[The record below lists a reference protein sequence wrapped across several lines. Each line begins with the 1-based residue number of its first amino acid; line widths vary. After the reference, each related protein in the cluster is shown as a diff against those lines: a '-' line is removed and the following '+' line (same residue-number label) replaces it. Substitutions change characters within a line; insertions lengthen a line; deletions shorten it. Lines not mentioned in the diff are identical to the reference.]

1 MLLQITFAFIGTIA
15 FALLFHVPRPYYLT
29 CGVTG
34 TLGWSCYLIL
44 APSASPAEAAFFA
57 TALVALLSRF
67 FAIRERCPVTIFLI
81 SGILPLVPGGGI
93 YWTSY
98 YLLQE
103 ETELSSA
110 KGFETIKVAVAM
122 VLGIVFVFE
131 LPQKLFRIFIPHPKR
146 SK

>member
-1 MLLQITFAFIGTIA
+1 MLLQIIAAFTGTIA
-15 FALLFHVPRPYYLT
+15 FVLLFHVPRPYYFT

-34 TLGWSCYLIL
+34 ALGWACYLLL
-44 APSASPAEAAFFA
+44 APSTSPAEAAFFS

-81 SGILPLVPGGGI
+81 SGILPLVPGSGI
-93 YWTSY
+93 YWTAY
-98 YLLQE
+98 YLLQA
-103 ETELSSA
+103 ETEMSSA
-110 KGFETIKVAVAM
+110 KGFETVKIAVAM

-131 LPQKLFRIFIPHPKR
+131 LPQKLFRIFIPHTKP